1 MKQKAL
7 LYAADERRNVCNV
20 ATAAFPGDEMSK
32 DLTTSSIHRQNI
44 LNNPFA
50 LEKIREHFA
59 FKGTDFENEQVYT
72 KAQVAELLGIDTRTI
87 ERYIRNHGDEF
98 GTNGYR
104 VLKGKSLKIF
114 KLHYVSDINV
124 GDKASSIGVFNFR
137 SVLNLAMV
145 LTESEKAS
153 EIRSRVLD
161 IVLDVIAKKSGGHTR
176 FINQRDQD
184 YLPAS
189 YHEFSYRKLFTDALR
204 DYVDMGGTK
213 YRHFTNKIYQ
223 AIFKEDAA
231 EYRRILN
238 LCDKSRTRDTMYT
251 EVLDLIASFENGIAD
266 QLKQRSEALGRKLT
280 EAETDALFVASESN
294 PFIRPYIEG
303 ARTRMASR
311 DLCFR
316 DALHDKL
323 EGYIQSV
330 PEVDFEKFLGE
341 TSKSLMERLDDEET
355 LSVFRRLKDR

>member
-1 MKQKAL
+1 
-7 LYAADERRNVCNV
+7 
-20 ATAAFPGDEMSK
+20 MSK

-50 LEKIREHFA
+50 LEKIQEHFD
-59 FKGTDFENEQVYT
+59 FKGTLFESEQVYT
-72 KAQVAELLGIDTRTI
+72 KAKVSELLGVDTRTI
-87 ERYIRNHGDEF
+87 ERYVKNHSDEL
-98 GTNGYR
+98 GANGYR

-114 KLHYVSDINV
+114 KLQYVSDTGV
-124 GDKASSIGVFNFR
+124 GEKAASLGVFNFR
-137 SVLNLAMV
+137 AILNLAMV
-145 LTESEKAS
+145 LTESERAK

-161 IVLDVIAKKSGGHTR
+161 IVLDVIAKKTGGHTR
-176 FINQRDQD
+176 FINQRAQD

-189 YHEFSYRKLFTDALR
+189 YQEFSYRKLFTDALR

-213 YRHFTNKIYQ
+213 YRHFTNLIYQ

-238 LCDKSRTRDTMYT
+238 ITDKSRTRDTMYS
-251 EVLDLIASFENGIAD
+251 EVLELIASFESGIAD
-266 QLKQRSEALGRKLT
+266 QLKQQSTALGRKLSQEET
-280 EAETDALFVASESN
+280 ETLFRASESN

-330 PEVDFEKFLGE
+330 PAVDFEKFLGE
-341 TSKSLMERLDDEET
+341 TSKNLSERLEQEEV
-355 LSVFRRLKDR
+355 LSVFKRLKDR

>member
-1 MKQKAL
+1 
-7 LYAADERRNVCNV
+7 
-20 ATAAFPGDEMSK
+20 MSK

-50 LEKIREHFA
+50 LEKIQEHFD
-59 FKGTDFENEQVYT
+59 FKGTLFENEQVYT
-72 KAQVAELLGIDTRTI
+72 KAKVAELLGVDTRTI
-87 ERYIRNHGDEF
+87 ERYVKNHTDEF
-98 GTNGYR
+98 GSNGYR

-114 KLHYVSDINV
+114 KLQYVSDTGV
-124 GDKASSIGVFNFR
+124 GEKAATLGVFNFR
-137 SVLNLAMV
+137 AILNLAMV
-145 LTESEKAS
+145 LTESERAR

-161 IVLDVIAKKSGGHTR
+161 IVLDVIAKKTGGHTR
-176 FINQRDQD
+176 FINQRAQD

-189 YHEFSYRKLFTDALR
+189 YQEFSYRKLFTDALR

-213 YRHFTNKIYQ
+213 YRHFTNLIYQ

-238 LCDKSRTRDTMYT
+238 ITDKSRTRDTMYS
-251 EVLDLIASFENGIAD
+251 EVLELIASFESGIAD
-266 QLKQRSEALGRKLT
+266 QLKERSAALERKLT
-280 EAETDALFVASESN
+280 QAETEELFKASESN
-294 PFIRPYIEG
+294 PFIKPYIEG

-330 PEVDFEKFLGE
+330 PAVDFEKFLGE
-341 TSKSLMERLDDEET
+341 TSKNLSERLEQEEV
-355 LSVFRRLKDR
+355 LSVFKRLKDR

>member
-1 MKQKAL
+1 
-7 LYAADERRNVCNV
+7 
-20 ATAAFPGDEMSK
+20 MSK

-50 LEKIREHFA
+50 LEKIQEHFD
-59 FKGTDFENEQVYT
+59 FKGTLFENEQVYT
-72 KAQVAELLGIDTRTI
+72 KAKVAELLGVDTRTI
-87 ERYIRNHGDEF
+87 ERYVKNHTDEF
-98 GTNGYR
+98 GSNGYR

-114 KLHYVSDINV
+114 KLQYVSDTGV
-124 GDKASSIGVFNFR
+124 GEKAATLGVFNFR
-137 SVLNLAMV
+137 AILNLAMV
-145 LTESEKAS
+145 LTESERAR

-161 IVLDVIAKKSGGHTR
+161 IVLDVIAKKTGGHTR
-176 FINQRDQD
+176 FINQRAQD

-189 YHEFSYRKLFTDALR
+189 YQEFSYRKLFTDALR

-213 YRHFTNKIYQ
+213 YRHFTNLIYQ

-238 LCDKSRTRDTMYT
+238 ITDKSRTRDTMYS
-251 EVLDLIASFENGIAD
+251 EVLELIASFESGIAD
-266 QLKQRSEALGRKLT
+266 QLKARSTSLGRKLT
-280 EAETDALFVASESN
+280 QEESEELFSASESN
-294 PFIRPYIEG
+294 PFIIPYIEG

-330 PEVDFEKFLGE
+330 PAVDFEKFLGE
-341 TSKSLMERLDDEET
+341 TSKNLSERLEQEEV
-355 LSVFRRLKDR
+355 LSVFKRLKDR